1 MNKCVSLH
9 QERKIGV
16 MVWMPKEIVEKFKIK
31 AQERGLSL
39 SSYVRS
45 LIFEHIKENEEKNV
59 M

>member
-16 MVWMPKEIVEKFKIK
+16 MVQMPKEIVEKFKIK

-45 LIFEHIKENEEKNV
+45 LIFEHLKEEENV
-59 M
+59 A